1 MKSGKRAER
10 SLKRAIDLQDRD
22 MGKKQLLYTLRLVSL
37 AVIILLLSM
46 ACIGAVQGADED
58 DDEDEDQVTYN
69 DFTLGIGD
77 RIDISNYRAELIEIQ
92 SVKDGIAVLQVS
104 RTGGGLDEQRAF
116 LENRANNFIGGAE
129 KGGIT
134 LTVVDILD
142 EGSARVRIEYQESL
156 GTPSRRASDR
166 PVSAGDKPA
175 LIVQKSFD
183 KSQLNVGD
191 EVKAT
196 VTITNE
202 GTGKALNIKL
212 DDAPPL
218 PEFSYV
224 AGYPPKIKDTLDPG
238 QSDSAVYMMNA
249 IKEGSIHV
257 SAIQVSYTDSK
268 DNVKT
273 NSSLPFDIV
282 INPKSVADLAIR
294 MDSSGPMAIGGTGM
308 VNISLANV
316 GTAPATRIEAK
327 GDIKPPVGLEGA
339 GFDRSFFEILPGS
352 EVNYSVM
359 LSGKDPGNYTVHL
372 KTTFDGAD
380 GSAIREGS
388 TEVVVLKR
396 EYKYEYLLLL
406 IPIII
411 IIVWLY
417 KRHREY
423 KY

>member
-1 MKSGKRAER
+1 MKSGER
-10 SLKRAIDLQDRD
+10 REKSLKRTIDLQNRD
-22 MGKKQLLYTLRLVSL
+22 MGKKLHLDILRLACL
-37 AVIILLLSM
+37 AILILLLST
-46 ACIGAVQGADED
+46 AFIGAVQGADDDDD
-58 DDEDEDQVTYN
+58 DDEVTYN

-142 EGSARVRIEYQESL
+142 DESARVRIEYQESL
-156 GTPSRRASDR
+156 GTPSRRASER
-166 PVSAGDKPA
+166 PVSSGDKPA
-175 LIVQKSFD
+175 LTVQKSFD
-183 KSQLNVGD
+183 KSEMSVGD
-191 EVKAT
+191 EVKVT
-196 VTITNE
+196 VTIMNM
-202 GTGKALNIKL
+202 GTGKAQNIKL

-249 IKEGSIHV
+249 IKEGTIRV

-268 DNVKT
+268 DNVLL
-273 NSSLPFDIV
+273 NSSEPFDIV

-294 MDSSGPMAIGGTGM
+294 MEVPGPLPLGGTGM
-308 VNISLANV
+308 ANISIENV
-316 GTAPATRIEAK
+316 GKAPATRIEAK
-327 GDIKPPVGLEGA
+327 GDIKPPVGLEA
-339 GFDRSFFEILPGS
+339 SGFERSFFEIPPGG

-359 LSGKDPGNYTVHL
+359 LSGKDSGNYTIHL
-372 KTTFDGAD
+372 KTTFDGGD

-388 TEVVVLKR
+388 AEVVVLKR

-411 IIVWLY
+411 IAAWLY
-417 KRHREY
+417 RRHKEY

>member
-1 MKSGKRAER
+1 MKSGER
-10 SLKRAIDLQDRD
+10 REKSLKRTIDLQNRD
-22 MGKKQLLYTLRLVSL
+22 MGKKLHLDILRLACL
-37 AVIILLLSM
+37 AILILLLST
-46 ACIGAVQGADED
+46 AFIGAVQGADDDDD
-58 DDEDEDQVTYN
+58 DDEVTYN

-142 EGSARVRIEYQESL
+142 DESARVRIEYQESL
-156 GTPSRRASDR
+156 GTPSRRASER
-166 PVSAGDKPA
+166 PVSSGDKPA
-175 LIVQKSFD
+175 LTVQKSFD
-183 KSQLNVGD
+183 KSEMSVGD
-191 EVKAT
+191 EVKVT
-196 VTITNE
+196 VTINNM
-202 GTGKALNIKL
+202 GSGKANNIKL

-224 AGYPPKIKDTLDPG
+224 AGYPPKIKETLDPG

-249 IKEGSIHV
+249 IKESTIRV

-268 DNVKT
+268 DNVLL
-273 NSSLPFDIV
+273 NSSEPFDIV
-282 INPKSVADLAIR
+282 INPKSVANLEIR
-294 MDSSGPMAIGGTGM
+294 MDSSGPIAIGGTGM
-308 VNISLANV
+308 VNISIANA
-316 GTAPATRIEAK
+316 GEAPATRIEAK
-327 GDIKPPVGLEGA
+327 GDIKPPTGLEA
-339 GFDRSFFEILPGS
+339 ADFERSFFEIPPGG

-372 KTTFDGAD
+372 KTTFDGGD

-406 IPIII
+406 IPIIAI
-411 IIVWLY
+411 IAWLY
-417 KRHREY
+417 RRHREY

>member
-10 SLKRAIDLQDRD
+10 SLKRAIDLQDED
-22 MGKKQLLYTLRLVSL
+22 KGKKQSLDILRLLSL
-37 AVIILLLSM
+37 AVIILLLST
-46 ACIGAVQGADED
+46 AWIGAVLGADDD
-58 DDEDEDQVTYN
+58 DDENGNEVTYN

-77 RIDISNYRAELIEIQ
+77 RIEISNYRAELIEIQ
-92 SVKDGIAVLQVS
+92 SVKDGIAVLHVS

-116 LENRANNFIGGAE
+116 LENRANNFVGGAE

-142 EGSARVRIEYQESL
+142 EDSAKVRIEYQESL

-166 PVSAGDKPA
+166 PISAGDKPA
-175 LIVQKSFD
+175 LTVQKSFD
-183 KSQLNVGD
+183 KSKISVGD
-191 EVKAT
+191 EVKVT
-196 VTITNE
+196 VTVKNE

-218 PEFSYV
+218 PEFSYI
-224 AGYPPKIKDTLDPG
+224 AGYPPKIRDSLDPG

-249 IKEGSIHV
+249 IKEGTINV
-257 SAIQVSYTDSK
+257 SSIQVSYTDSK
-268 DNVKT
+268 DNIKM
-273 NSSLPFDIV
+273 NSSLPFEIV
-282 INPKSVADLAIR
+282 INPKSVADLTIR
-294 MDSSGPMAIGGTGM
+294 MDSSGPLPLGGTGM
-308 VNISLANV
+308 VNISLVNV

-327 GDIKPPVGLEGA
+327 GDIRPPMGLEGS
-339 GFDRSFFEILPGS
+339 GFDRSFFEIPPGS

-359 LSGKDPGNYTVHL
+359 LSGKDPGNYTIHL
-372 KTTFDGAD
+372 KTTFDGGD
-380 GSAIREGS
+380 GYAIREGS

>member
-1 MKSGKRAER
+1 MKSGER
-10 SLKRAIDLQDRD
+10 REKSLKRTIDLQNRD
-22 MGKKQLLYTLRLVSL
+22 MGKKLHLDILRLACL
-37 AVIILLLSM
+37 AILILLLST
-46 ACIGAVQGADED
+46 AFIGAVQGADDDDD
-58 DDEDEDQVTYN
+58 DDEVTYN

-142 EGSARVRIEYQESL
+142 DESARVRIEYKESL
-156 GTPSRRASDR
+156 GTPSRRASER
-166 PVSAGDKPA
+166 PVSSGDKPA
-175 LIVQKSFD
+175 LTVQKSFD
-183 KSQLNVGD
+183 KSEMRVGD
-191 EVKAT
+191 EVKVT
-196 VTITNE
+196 VTINNM
-202 GTGKALNIKL
+202 GSGKANNIKL

-224 AGYPPKIKDTLDPG
+224 AGYPPKIKETLDPG
-238 QSDSAVYMMNA
+238 QSDSAMYIMNA
-249 IKEGSIHV
+249 IKEGTISV

-268 DNVKT
+268 DNVLL
-273 NSSLPFDIV
+273 NSSEPFDIV
-282 INPKSVADLAIR
+282 INPKSVANLEIR
-294 MDSSGPMAIGGTGM
+294 MDSSGPIAIGGTGM
-308 VNISLANV
+308 VNISIANA
-316 GTAPATRIEAK
+316 GEAPATRIEAK
-327 GDIKPPVGLEGA
+327 GDIKPPTGLEA
-339 GFDRSFFEILPGS
+339 ADFERSFFEIPPGG

-372 KTTFDGAD
+372 KTTFDGGD

-406 IPIII
+406 IPIIAI
-411 IIVWLY
+411 IAWLY
-417 KRHREY
+417 RRHREY

>member
-1 MKSGKRAER
+1 MKSGER
-10 SLKRAIDLQDRD
+10 RVKSLKRTIDLQDRD
-22 MGKKQLLYTLRLVSL
+22 MGKKQHLDILRLVCL
-37 AVIILLLSM
+37 AVLILLLST
-46 ACIGAVQGADED
+46 AFIGAVQGADDDD
-58 DDEDEDQVTYN
+58 DDEVTYN

-116 LENRANNFIGGAE
+116 LENRANNFAGGAE

-142 EGSARVRIEYQESL
+142 DESARVRIEYQESL

-166 PVSAGDKPA
+166 PVSSGDKPA
-175 LIVQKSFD
+175 LTVQKSFD
-183 KSQLNVGD
+183 KSEMSVGD
-191 EVKAT
+191 EVKVT
-196 VTITNE
+196 VTIMNK
-202 GTGKALNIKL
+202 GTGKAQNIKL

-224 AGYPPKIKDTLDPG
+224 AGYPPKIKDTL
-238 QSDSAVYMMNA
+238 AVYMMNA
-249 IKEGSIHV
+249 IKEGTIRV

-268 DNVKT
+268 DNVLL
-273 NSSLPFDIV
+273 NSSEPFDIV

-294 MDSSGPMAIGGTGM
+294 MEVPGPLPLGGTGM
-308 VNISLANV
+308 ANISIENV
-316 GTAPATRIEAK
+316 GKAPATRIEAK
-327 GDIKPPVGLEGA
+327 GDIKPPVGLEA
-339 GFDRSFFEILPGS
+339 SGFERSFFEIPPGG

-359 LSGKDPGNYTVHL
+359 LSGKDSGNYTIHL
-372 KTTFDGAD
+372 KTTFDGGD

-388 TEVVVLKR
+388 AEVVVLKR

-411 IIVWLY
+411 IAAWLY
-417 KRHREY
+417 RRHKEY

>member
-1 MKSGKRAER
+1 
-10 SLKRAIDLQDRD
+10 
-22 MGKKQLLYTLRLVSL
+22 MGKKQHLDILRLVCM
-37 AVIILLLSM
+37 AFFILLLSTTF
-46 ACIGAVQGADED
+46 IGAIQGADD
-58 DDEDEDQVTYN
+58 DDEDEDEVTYN

-116 LENRANNFIGGAE
+116 LENRANSFIGGAE

-142 EGSARVRIEYQESL
+142 EESARVRIEYQESL
-156 GTPSRRASDR
+156 GAPSRRASDR
-166 PVSAGDKPA
+166 PVSSGDKPA
-175 LIVQKSFD
+175 LTVQKSFD
-183 KSQLNVGD
+183 KSEMRVGD
-191 EVKAT
+191 EVKVT
-196 VTITNE
+196 VTINNM
-202 GTGKALNIKL
+202 GSGKANNIKL

-238 QSDSAVYMMNA
+238 QSDSTMYMMNA
-249 IKEGSIHV
+249 IKEGTIRV

-268 DNVKT
+268 DNVLL
-273 NSSLPFDIV
+273 NSSEPFDIV
-282 INPKSVADLAIR
+282 INPKSVANLEIR
-294 MDSSGPMAIGGTGM
+294 MNPSGPIAIGSTGM
-308 VNISLANV
+308 VNISIANA
-316 GTAPATRIEAK
+316 GEAPATRSEAK
-327 GDIKPPVGLEGA
+327 GDITPPTGLEAA
-339 GFDRSFFEILPGS
+339 GFERSFFEIPPGG

-372 KTTFDGAD
+372 KTTFDGGD
-380 GSAIREGS
+380 GSAIRDGS

-411 IIVWLY
+411 IAAWLY
-417 KRHREY
+417 RRHKEY

>member
-1 MKSGKRAER
+1 MKSGER
-10 SLKRAIDLQDRD
+10 REKSLKRTIDLQNRD
-22 MGKKQLLYTLRLVSL
+22 MGKKLHLDILRLACL
-37 AVIILLLSM
+37 AILILLLST
-46 ACIGAVQGADED
+46 AFIGAVQGADDDDD
-58 DDEDEDQVTYN
+58 DDEVTYN

-142 EGSARVRIEYQESL
+142 DESARVRIEYQESL
-156 GTPSRRASDR
+156 GTPSRRASER
-166 PVSAGDKPA
+166 PVSSGDKPA
-175 LIVQKSFD
+175 LTVQKSFD
-183 KSQLNVGD
+183 KSEMSVGD
-191 EVKAT
+191 EVKVT
-196 VTITNE
+196 VTIMNM
-202 GTGKALNIKL
+202 GSGKANNIKL

-224 AGYPPKIKDTLDPG
+224 AGYPPKIKETLDPG
-238 QSDSAVYMMNA
+238 QSDSAMYIMNA
-249 IKEGSIHV
+249 IKEGTISV

-268 DNVKT
+268 DNVLL
-273 NSSLPFDIV
+273 NSSEPFDIV
-282 INPKSVADLAIR
+282 INPKSVANLEIR
-294 MDSSGPMAIGGTGM
+294 MDSSGPIAIGGTGM
-308 VNISLANV
+308 VNISIANA
-316 GTAPATRIEAK
+316 GEAPATRIEAK
-327 GDIKPPVGLEGA
+327 GDIKPPTGLEA
-339 GFDRSFFEILPGS
+339 ADFERSFFEIPPGG

-372 KTTFDGAD
+372 KTTFDGGD

-406 IPIII
+406 IPIIAI
-411 IIVWLY
+411 IAWLY
-417 KRHREY
+417 RRHREY

>member
-1 MKSGKRAER
+1 MKSGER
-10 SLKRAIDLQDRD
+10 REKSLKRTIDLQNRD
-22 MGKKQLLYTLRLVSL
+22 MGKKLHLDILRLACL
-37 AVIILLLSM
+37 AILILLLST
-46 ACIGAVQGADED
+46 AFIGAVQGADDDDD
-58 DDEDEDQVTYN
+58 DDEVTYN

-142 EGSARVRIEYQESL
+142 DESARVRIEYQESL
-156 GTPSRRASDR
+156 GTPSRRASER
-166 PVSAGDKPA
+166 PVSSGDKPA
-175 LIVQKSFD
+175 LTVQKSFD
-183 KSQLNVGD
+183 KSEMSVGD
-191 EVKAT
+191 EVKVT
-196 VTITNE
+196 VTIMNM
-202 GTGKALNIKL
+202 GSGKANNIKL

-224 AGYPPKIKDTLDPG
+224 AGYPPKIKETLDPG

-249 IKEGSIHV
+249 IKESTIRV

-268 DNVKT
+268 DNVLL
-273 NSSLPFDIV
+273 NSSEPFDIV
-282 INPKSVADLAIR
+282 INPKSVANLEIR
-294 MDSSGPMAIGGTGM
+294 MDSSGPIAIGGTGL
-308 VNISLANV
+308 VNISIANA
-316 GTAPATRIEAK
+316 GEAPATRIEAK
-327 GDIKPPVGLEGA
+327 GDIKPPTGLEA
-339 GFDRSFFEILPGS
+339 ADFERSFFEIPPGG

-372 KTTFDGAD
+372 KTTFDGGD

-406 IPIII
+406 IPIIAI
-411 IIVWLY
+411 IAWLY
-417 KRHREY
+417 RRHREY

>member
-1 MKSGKRAER
+1 METSLLAVKSQRPIGPQDMDKGKRN
-10 SLKRAIDLQDRD
+10 LDI
-22 MGKKQLLYTLRLVSL
+22 LRLVCL
-37 AVIILLLSM
+37 AIFILLLSG
-46 ACIGAVQGADED
+46 AFIGAVQGADED
-58 DDEDEDQVTYN
+58 DDKNDDKVTYN

-77 RIDISNYRAELIEIQ
+77 RIEIGNYRAELIEIQ

-104 RTGGGLDEQRAF
+104 KTGSGLDEQRAF
-116 LENRANNFIGGAE
+116 LENRANNFMGGAE
-129 KGGIT
+129 KDGIT

-142 EGSARVRIEYQESL
+142 EGSARVRIEYKESQ

-175 LIVQKSFD
+175 LTVQKSFD
-183 KSQLNVGD
+183 KTEMSVGD
-191 EVKAT
+191 EVKVT
-196 VTITNE
+196 VTIKNQ
-202 GTGKALNIKL
+202 GTGKAQNIKL

-238 QSDSAVYMMNA
+238 QSDSAVYIMNA
-249 IKEGSIHV
+249 IKEGTIRV
-257 SAIQVSYTDSK
+257 SAIDVSYTDSK
-268 DNVKT
+268 DNVRT
-273 NSSLPFDIV
+273 NSSEPFDIV

-294 MDSSGPMAIGGTGM
+294 IQGPGPLPPGGTGL
-308 VNISLANV
+308 VNISIANV
-316 GTAPATRIEAK
+316 GKAPATRIEAK

-339 GFDRSFFEILPGS
+339 GFDRSFFEIPPGG

-359 LSGKDPGNYTVHL
+359 LSAKDSGNYTIHL
-372 KTTFDGAD
+372 KSTFDGGD

-406 IPIII
+406 IPIMI

-417 KRHREY
+417 RRHREY

>member
-1 MKSGKRAER
+1 MLTVKSQRPKKDGGKS
-10 SLKRAIDLQDRD
+10 SLDILSQ
-22 MGKKQLLYTLRLVSL
+22 VSL
-37 AVIILLLSM
+37 AILILLLSM

-58 DDEDEDQVTYN
+58 DDEDEDEDQVTYN

-77 RIDISNYRAELIEIQ
+77 RIDISNYRTELIKIQ
-92 SVKDGIAVLQVS
+92 SVNDGIAVLQVS

-134 LTVVDILD
+134 LTVVDIID

-175 LIVQKSFD
+175 LTVQKSFE
-183 KSQLNVGD
+183 KSEMDVGD
-191 EVKAT
+191 EVKVT
-196 VTITNE
+196 VTIMNQ
-202 GTGKALNIKL
+202 GTGKAQNIKL

-249 IKEGSIHV
+249 IKEGTIRV
-257 SAIQVSYTDSK
+257 SAIDVSYTDSK

-273 NSSLPFDIV
+273 NSSEPFDIV

-294 MDSSGPMAIGGTGM
+294 METPGPLPLGGTGM
-308 VNISLANV
+308 VNISIENV
-316 GTAPATRIEAK
+316 GRAPATRIEAK
-327 GDIKPPVGLEGA
+327 GDIKPPVGLEA
-339 GFDRSFFEILPGS
+339 SGFERSFFEIPAGS

-359 LSGKDPGNYTVHL
+359 LSGKDSGNYTIHL
-372 KTTFDGAD
+372 KTTFDGGD

-388 TEVVVLKR
+388 AEVVVLKR

-411 IIVWLY
+411 IAAWLY
-417 KRHREY
+417 RRHKEY

>member
-1 MKSGKRAER
+1 MKSGER
-10 SLKRAIDLQDRD
+10 RVKSLKRTIDLQDRD
-22 MGKKQLLYTLRLVSL
+22 MGKKQHLDILRLVCL
-37 AVIILLLSM
+37 AVLILLLST
-46 ACIGAVQGADED
+46 AFIGAVQGADDDD
-58 DDEDEDQVTYN
+58 DDEVTYN

-116 LENRANNFIGGAE
+116 LENRANNFAGGAE

-142 EGSARVRIEYQESL
+142 DESARVRIEYQESL

-166 PVSAGDKPA
+166 PVSSGDKPA
-175 LIVQKSFD
+175 LTVQKSFD
-183 KSQLNVGD
+183 K
-191 EVKAT
+191 
-196 VTITNE
+196 
-202 GTGKALNIKL
+202 GTGKAQNIKL

-249 IKEGSIHV
+249 IKEGTIRV

-268 DNVKT
+268 DNVLL
-273 NSSLPFDIV
+273 NSSEPFDIV

-294 MDSSGPMAIGGTGM
+294 MEVPGPLPLGGTGM
-308 VNISLANV
+308 ANISIENV
-316 GTAPATRIEAK
+316 GKAPATRIEAK
-327 GDIKPPVGLEGA
+327 GDIKPPVGLEA
-339 GFDRSFFEILPGS
+339 SGFERSFFEIPPGG

-359 LSGKDPGNYTVHL
+359 LSGKDSGNYTIHL
-372 KTTFDGAD
+372 KTTFDGGD

-388 TEVVVLKR
+388 AEVVVLKR

-411 IIVWLY
+411 IAAWLY
-417 KRHREY
+417 RRHREY

>member
-1 MKSGKRAER
+1 MKSGER
-10 SLKRAIDLQDRD
+10 REKSLKRTIDLQNRD
-22 MGKKQLLYTLRLVSL
+22 MGKKLHLDILRLACL
-37 AVIILLLSM
+37 AILILLLST
-46 ACIGAVQGADED
+46 AFIGAVQGADDDDD
-58 DDEDEDQVTYN
+58 DDEVTYN

-142 EGSARVRIEYQESL
+142 DESARVRIEYQESL
-156 GTPSRRASDR
+156 GTPSRRASER
-166 PVSAGDKPA
+166 PVSSGDKPA
-175 LIVQKSFD
+175 LTVQKSFD
-183 KSQLNVGD
+183 KSEMRVGD
-191 EVKAT
+191 EVKVT
-196 VTITNE
+196 VTINNM
-202 GTGKALNIKL
+202 GSGKANNIKL

-224 AGYPPKIKDTLDPG
+224 AGYPPKIKETLDPG
-238 QSDSAVYMMNA
+238 QSDSAMYIMNA
-249 IKEGSIHV
+249 IKEGTISV

-268 DNVKT
+268 DNVLL
-273 NSSLPFDIV
+273 NSSEPFDIV
-282 INPKSVADLAIR
+282 INPKSVANLEIR
-294 MDSSGPMAIGGTGM
+294 MDSSGPIAIGGTGM
-308 VNISLANV
+308 VNISIANA
-316 GTAPATRIEAK
+316 GEAPATRIEAK
-327 GDIKPPVGLEGA
+327 GDIKPPTGLEA
-339 GFDRSFFEILPGS
+339 ADFERSFFEIPPGG

-372 KTTFDGAD
+372 KTTFDGGD

-406 IPIII
+406 IPIIAI
-411 IIVWLY
+411 IAWLY
-417 KRHREY
+417 RRHREY